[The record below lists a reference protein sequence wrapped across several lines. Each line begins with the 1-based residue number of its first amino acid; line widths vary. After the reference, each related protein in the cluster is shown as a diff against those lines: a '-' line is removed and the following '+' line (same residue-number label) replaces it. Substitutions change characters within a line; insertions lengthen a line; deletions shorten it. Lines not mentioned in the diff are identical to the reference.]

1 MVLALPPI
9 AVPLMRWWAR
19 FMVHSCMYP
28 GRCFTCFVR
37 YPFGSFAF
45 PRKCVPR
52 CLAFPLPAIP
62 LMSSYQCVPRWF
74 ALPPIAVPLMR
85 WWARFMVLALPLPA
99 IPLMSAVHSSCFA
112 AHCSAVDEFLSM
124 CAALPCFSV
133 PCNSVDEMMS
143 AVHGSFL
150 YVPWEVLHMFCSLS
164 FRFFAYYRKYNIS
177 FAMK

>member
-1 MVLALPPI
+1 MVLALP
-9 AVPLMRWWAR
+9 
-19 FMVHSCMYP
+19 
-28 GRCFTCFVR
+28 
-37 YPFGSFAF
+37 F
-45 PRKCVPR
+45 P
-52 CLAFPLPAIP
+52 AMP

-74 ALPPIAVPLMR
+74 ALPPIAVPLM
-85 WWARFMVLALPLPA
+85 
-99 IPLMSAVHSSCFA
+99 SAVHGSCFSAPCNSVDEFVSMCAALPCIA

-164 FRFFAYYRKYNIS
+164 FRFFCLL
-177 FAMK
+177 